1 MSKGSYTVQFTD
13 STVNPI
19 LTGLGIDQRYAR
31 NDTGGRTYF
40 LTDMLGSTRLL
51 TDAGGSAVQRYEYD
65 PYGATSQSSTA
76 CTNPY
81 QYTGRERDQSGLYY
95 YRARYYRPELGRFVS
110 EDPIRLVGGLNG
122 YAYVGGNPIS
132 FTDRLGLIRLPNDPS
147 GLPPNYSPDPSHR
160 DPNGERR
167 SNGTDVLDFHTGR
180 PGLPGWRGK
189 NHWHHDEGDKHYSPG
204 EECPTSDDPPPQDE
218 QEFMEN
224 MSEITGLT
232 GTALVIYLIISEGS
246 LAFPPRNFVRIP

>member
-1 MSKGSYTVQFTD
+1 M
-13 STVNPI
+13 
-19 LTGLGIDQRYAR
+19 
-31 NDTGGRTYF
+31 
-40 LTDMLGSTRLL
+40 
-51 TDAGGSAVQRYEYD
+51 
-65 PYGATSQSSTA
+65 
-76 CTNPY
+76 
-81 QYTGRERDQSGLYY
+81 
-95 YRARYYRPELGRFVS
+95 
-110 EDPIRLVGGLNG
+110 
-122 YAYVGGNPIS
+122 
-132 FTDRLGLIRLPNDPS
+132 
-147 GLPPNYSPDPSHR
+147 
-160 DPNGERR
+160 
-167 SNGTDVLDFHTGR
+167 LDFHRGR